1 MNTLQNITQQINLLR
16 QKMTEYEQ
24 EQRSA
29 STEFDKMYAL
39 VEIYEA
45 KRTMQTLHKNF
56 ENMYKVG

>member
-1 MNTLQNITQQINLLR
+1 MNTLQNITQQLETLR

-24 EQRSA
+24 EQRTA
-29 STEFDKMYAL
+29 STEVDKMYAL

-45 KRTMQTLHKNF
+45 KRNMETLHRQF